1 MRETAFA
8 MEQLTLRVSQDTKES
23 LQDEADDRDQTLS
36 EYMRDLI
43 NARNEDTV
51 AEEEYE
57 SLRDEHESLQSDH
70 DRLRSLSW
78 PLSDSSLP
86 PRLER
91 GYGSHGGAQPT
102 TSRARRESRPRTPT
116 AHDRRRARTPRRP
129 PT

>member
-1 MRETAFA
+1 

-70 DRLRSLSW
+70 DRLR
-78 PLSDSSLP
+78 DEVE
-86 PRLER
+86 RL
-91 GYGSHGGAQPT
+91 
-102 TSRARRESRPRTPT
+102 RREKRQILDQREENKRLQRYVE
-116 AHDRRRARTPRRP
+116 HDREWHEAALLTRLKWYVRGKD
-129 PT
+129 